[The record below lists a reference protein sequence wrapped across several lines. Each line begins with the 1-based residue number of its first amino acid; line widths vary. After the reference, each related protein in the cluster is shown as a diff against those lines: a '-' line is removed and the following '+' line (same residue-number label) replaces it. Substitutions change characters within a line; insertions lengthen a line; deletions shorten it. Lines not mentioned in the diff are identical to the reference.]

1 MPSRAGMVLFRAT
14 VREAM
19 VTALS
24 SRLRSQLNFMKIY
37 TFAGAVPPKTKE
49 KLKPHD
55 FQFLY
60 DGVLM
65 KNLRSRNGL
74 VIIEQ

>member
-1 MPSRAGMVLFRAT
+1 MRAVKAKTNEFEIEKL
-14 VREAM
+14 
-19 VTALS
+19 
-24 SRLRSQLNFMKIY
+24 LRSLQLNFMKIY

-74 VIIEQ
+74 VINEQ